1 MLDSP
6 IVDVA
11 MGLVFFYVTLS
22 LVCSSIQEIIA
33 SLFGLRSRNLK
44 KGIENLI
51 GNEYA
56 EAMYDHP
63 LIKGL
68 RKPKKLPSYIKPELF
83 STVLIDMISRDTT
96 DENAIDTAAKD
107 VRDLIAKIDANNPT
121 RELLLSLVDNANPS
135 VEELRERLA
144 DWFDAGMDR
153 VAGWYKRQVK
163 YFLIGVAAIVTVAVN
178 ADSIRMVEQLW
189 QDDALRTAI
198 ATAAEQAV
206 ANGDLSQVDE
216 QNGAQG
222 LPDRLSRSVPG
233 HHLSDDRRLAPYHRG
248 DQPGRAV
255 LVRSPEQDLASAGV
269 GHQGSRSRQEQDV
282 TTPDGAPDRWV
293 YQPKRGSEYGVPASG
308 QRRWLL
314 GRREPLRW

>member
-33 SLFGLRSRNLK
+33 SLLGLRSRNLK

-51 GNEYA
+51 GSEYA

-68 RKPKKLPSYIKPELF
+68 RKPKKLPSYIKPDIF
-83 STVLIDMISRDTT
+83 STALIDMISRDKT
-96 DENAIDTAAKD
+96 DENAIDTAAED
-107 VRDLIAKIDANNPT
+107 VRALIAKIDANNPT
-121 RELLLSLVDNANPS
+121 RELLISLVDKATPT
-135 VEELRERLA
+135 VEDLRERLA

-163 YFLIGVAAIVTVAVN
+163 YCLIGVAAVVTVAVN

-189 QDDALRTAI
+189 QDDALRAAI
-198 ATAAEQAV
+198 ASAAEQA
-206 ANGDLSQVDE
+206 ATNGDLAAVDE
-216 QNGAQG
+216 RTALRAFPIGY
-222 LPDRLSRSVPG
+222 PDSFPDISF
-233 HHLSDDRRLAPYHRG
+233 RRIVG
-248 DQPGRAV
+248 W
-255 LVRSPEQDLASAGV
+255 LVTMAAISL
-269 GHQGSRSRQEQDV
+269 
-282 TTPDGAPDRWV
+282 GAPFWFDLLSKISHLR
-293 YQPKRGSEYGVPASG
+293 ASG
-308 QRRWLL
+308 T
-314 GRREPLRW
+314 READRAKNRT

>member
-33 SLFGLRSRNLK
+33 SLLGLRSRNLR
-44 KGIENLI
+44 KGIGNLI

-68 RKPKKLPSYIKPELF
+68 RKPKKLPSYIKPDIF
-83 STVLIDMISRDTT
+83 STALIDMISRDKT
-96 DENAIDTAAKD
+96 DENAIDTAAED
-107 VRDLIAKIDANNPT
+107 VRALIAKIDANNPT
-121 RELLLSLVDNANPS
+121 RELLISLVDKAHPT
-135 VEELRERLA
+135 VEDLRERLA

-163 YFLIGVAAIVTVAVN
+163 YCLIVVAAVVTVAVN

-189 QDDALRTAI
+189 QDDALRAAI
-198 ATAAEQAV
+198 VSAAEQA
-206 ANGDLSQVDE
+206 ATHGDLAAVGERTALRAFPIGYADSF
-216 QNGAQG
+216 
-222 LPDRLSRSVPG
+222 PG
-233 HHLSDDRRLAPYHRG
+233 ITL
-248 DQPGRAV
+248 QTF
-255 LVRSPEQDLASAGV
+255 V
-269 GHQGSRSRQEQDV
+269 GWLLTIAAISL
-282 TTPDGAPDRWV
+282 GAPFWFDLLSKISHLR
-293 YQPKRGSEYGVPASG
+293 ASG
-308 QRRWLL
+308 T
-314 GRREPLRW
+314 READRAKNRT

>member
-33 SLFGLRSRNLK
+33 SLLGLRSRNLK

-56 EAMYDHP
+56 ESMYDHP

-68 RKPKKLPSYIKPELF
+68 RKPKKLPSYIKPDIF
-83 STVLIDMISRDTT
+83 STALIDMISRDKTN
-96 DENAIDTAAKD
+96 ENVIDNTARD
-107 VRDLIAKIDANNPT
+107 VGALIAKIDPKNPT
-121 RELLLSLVDNANPS
+121 RELLISLVDKANPT
-135 VEELRERLA
+135 VEDLRERLA

-163 YFLIGVAAIVTVAVN
+163 YCLIVVAAIVTVAVN

-189 QDDALRTAI
+189 QDDALRAAI
-198 ATAAEQAV
+198 SLRRRAGGHERRPRCGRR
-206 ANGDLSQVDE
+206 ANR
-216 QNGAQG
+216 AQG
-222 LPDRLSRSVPG
+222 IPG
-233 HHLSDDRRLAPYHRG
+233 SAIPTPFR
-248 DQPGRAV
+248 
-255 LVRSPEQDLASAGV
+255 ASAFGWIV
-269 GHQGSRSRQEQDV
+269 GWLLTMAAISL
-282 TTPDGAPDRWV
+282 GAPFWFDLLSKISHLR
-293 YQPKRGSEYGVPASG
+293 ASG
-308 QRRWLL
+308 T
-314 GRREPLRW
+314 READRAKNRT

>member
-33 SLFGLRSRNLK
+33 SLLGLRSRNLK

-51 GNEYA
+51 GSEYA
-56 EAMYDHP
+56 DAMYDHP

-68 RKPKKLPSYIKPELF
+68 RKPKKLPSYIKPDIF
-83 STVLIDMISRDTT
+83 STALIDMISRDKTE
-96 DENAIDTAAKD
+96 ENAIDTAAED
-107 VRDLIAKIDANNPT
+107 VRILIARIDANNPT
-121 RELLLSLVDNANPS
+121 RELLISLVDKVNPT
-135 VEELRERLA
+135 VEDLRERLA

-163 YFLIGVAAIVTVAVN
+163 YFLIGVAAVVTVAVN

-216 QNGAQG
+216 RTELRGFPIG
-222 LPDRLSRSVPG
+222 YPDPFPSITF
-233 HHLSDDRRLAPYHRG
+233 
-248 DQPGRAV
+248 QMI
-255 LVRSPEQDLASAGV
+255 V
-269 GHQGSRSRQEQDV
+269 GWLLTIAAISL
-282 TTPDGAPDRWV
+282 GAPFWFDLLSKISHLR
-293 YQPKRGSEYGVPASG
+293 ASG
-308 QRRWLL
+308 T
-314 GRREPLRW
+314 READRAKNRT